1 MLLQGVIMRI
11 KRFFS
16 NKKRQSEQSN
26 NYNTSLSDT
35 KDGLYPNF
43 CQQAVQD
50 DSIFAYFRTNP
61 IYTTILEHVDMKLG
75 QQYLNVIL
83 ESRHFH
89 QEHFQDFQ
97 RNDWVGGASIAY
109 YKEVGYFCPST
120 LRYIKVLSDLI
131 TSFSNLNG
139 KKICEIGVG
148 YGGQARILCSFFKD
162 IQSYTFV
169 DLDSVL
175 RLSQKYLSHF
185 DDITTALHFTPM
197 ENLQSQNY
205 DIVISNYAFSELC
218 KNIQDIYINKI
229 IKNATH
235 GYITYNDIAEKG
247 FNYPLQDYAN
257 VMQKNI
263 QIREETPNSHPF
275 NKIIIW

>member
-109 YKEVGYFCPST
+109 YKEVGYFCDKRKTESKST
-120 LRYIKVLSDLI
+120 KV
-131 TSFSNLNG
+131 
-139 KKICEIGVG
+139 
-148 YGGQARILCSFFKD
+148 
-162 IQSYTFV
+162 
-169 DLDSVL
+169 
-175 RLSQKYLSHF
+175 
-185 DDITTALHFTPM
+185 
-197 ENLQSQNY
+197 
-205 DIVISNYAFSELC
+205 
-218 KNIQDIYINKI
+218 
-229 IKNATH
+229 
-235 GYITYNDIAEKG
+235 
-247 FNYPLQDYAN
+247 
-257 VMQKNI
+257 
-263 QIREETPNSHPF
+263 
-275 NKIIIW
+275 